1 MLQFKRRQALSN
13 GELAERL
20 IALVLKT
27 SRRESASGVRI
38 PHSPPVKSYKCL
50 IVLSRLGCSPTNFG
64 GCAH

>member
-20 IALVLKT
+20 IALFLKT

-38 PHSPPVKSYKCL
+38 PHPPPFKPYECL
-50 IVLSRLGCSPTNFG
+50 IRLIPPLLLTH
-64 GCAH
+64 GCAR